1 MSKILIILKHEFLN
15 VMKRKG
21 FVIMTLIFPVIALSA
36 IGISQIITGTDT
48 ADPTEIVTI
57 GYVDEVGIFNSYTR
71 WNQVELTPYAT
82 PEKATDALLEEEIG
96 EYIIILSDYVA
107 TGVITRFTQEKEL
120 EPAAETRAVIK
131 DFLLANLLEGYTS
144 EEIQL
149 RALSPLLL
157 GTVILD
163 ETGQIAEDQGGIG
176 AIIFPLVFGFLLVMA
191 IGSSSG
197 YLLQGLGEEKEN
209 RIMEILLS
217 SVSTRQL
224 LIGKVLGLGSAGLVQ
239 IVIWLLSAVL
249 LLRLASTTIGDEF
262 SEIQIPANLLIL
274 GIVYFI
280 LGYLLF
286 AVLQASIAA
295 IGATARESQ
304 QMTVVIIIPA
314 ILPFYVFMLFLKDNT
329 DHIIATILTMIPIT
343 APMMVFIRLG
353 TSEIPAWELFLS
365 ISLLIMGIIGG
376 LWLAAKAFRVFLLM
390 YGKTPKLGEIIRL
403 LRQA

>member
-1 MSKILIILKHEFLN
+1 MNKILIILKHEFLN
-15 VMKRKG
+15 VLKRKG

-36 IGISQIITGTDT
+36 IGITQIITGMDT
-48 ADPTEIVTI
+48 TDPTDIVTI

-82 PEKATDALLEEEIG
+82 PENATEALLEEEID
-96 EYIIILSDYVA
+96 EYIIIPSDYVA
-107 TGVITRFTQEKEL
+107 TGVIARFTQEKEL
-120 EPAAETRAVIK
+120 EPAAETRAVIR
-131 DFLLANLLEGYTS
+131 DFLLANLLEGTS

-149 RALSPLLL
+149 RAISPLFL

-163 ETGQIAEDQGGIG
+163 ETGQVADDQGGIG

-224 LIGKVLGLGSAGLVQ
+224 LIGKVLGLGAAGLVQ

-249 LLRLASTTIGDEF
+249 LLRLASTTIGGEF
-262 SEIQIPANLLIL
+262 SAIQIPANLLIL

-304 QMTVVIIIPA
+304 QMTVVIILPA

-329 DHIIATILTMIPIT
+329 DHVIGTILTLIPLT

-365 ISLLIMGIIGG
+365 ISFLIAGIIGG

-403 LRQA
+403 LGQA

>member
-1 MSKILIILKHEFLN
+1 
-15 VMKRKG
+15 
-21 FVIMTLIFPVIALSA
+21 MTLLFPMIALIA
-36 IGISQIITGTDT
+36 IGINQVVAGMDT
-48 ADPTEIVTI
+48 SDPTEIVTI

-82 PEKATDALLEEEIG
+82 PENATEALLEEEID
-96 EYIIILSDYVA
+96 EYIIIPSDYVA
-107 TGVITRFTQEKEL
+107 TGVIARFTQEKEL
-120 EPAAETRAVIK
+120 EPAAETRAVIR
-131 DFLLANLLEGYTS
+131 DFLLSNLLEGAS

-149 RALSPLLL
+149 RVRSPLLL

-163 ETGQIAEDQGGIG
+163 ETGQVADDQGGVG
-176 AIIFPLVFGFLLVMA
+176 TFIFPLVFGFLLVMA

-224 LIGKVLGLGSAGLVQ
+224 LIGKVLGLGAAGLVQ
-239 IVIWLLSAVL
+239 IVIWLLSAVF
-249 LLRLASTTIGDEF
+249 LLRLASTTIGGEF
-262 SEIQIPANLLIL
+262 GEIQIPANLLIL

-280 LGYLLF
+280 LGYLFF
-286 AVLQASIAA
+286 AVIQAGIGA
-295 IGATARESQ
+295 IGATAKESQ
-304 QMTVVIIIPA
+304 QMTVAIILPA
-314 ILPFYVFMLFLKDNT
+314 ILPFYVFIFFLKDNVGHVIGT
-329 DHIIATILTMIPIT
+329 VLTMIPIT

-353 TSEIPAWELFLS
+353 TSEIPVWELLLS
-365 ISLLIMGIIGG
+365 ISLLIVGIIGG

>member
-1 MSKILIILKHEFLN
+1 VSKILIILKHEFFN

-36 IGISQIITGTDT
+36 IGINQIITGMDT
-48 ADPTEIVTI
+48 TDPTEIVTI
-57 GYVDEVGIFNSYTR
+57 GYVDEVGIFNSYTQ

-82 PEKATDALLEEEIG
+82 PQNATEALLEEDID
-96 EYIIILSDYVA
+96 EYIIIPPDYIA

-120 EPAAETRAVIK
+120 EPAAETRAVIR
-131 DFLLANLLEGYTS
+131 DFLLANLLGGTS

-149 RALSPLLL
+149 RAISPLFL

-163 ETGQIAEDQGGIG
+163 ETGQIADDQGGIG

-224 LIGKVLGLGSAGLVQ
+224 LIGKVLGLGAAGLVQ

-249 LLRLASTTIGDEF
+249 LLRLASNTIGGEF
-262 SEIQIPANLLIL
+262 SAIQIPANLLIL

-304 QMTVVIIIPA
+304 QMTVVIILPA
-314 ILPFYVFMLFLKDNT
+314 ILPFYVFMLFLRDNV
-329 DHIIATILTMIPIT
+329 DHAIGTILTLIPIT

-365 ISLLIMGIIGG
+365 ISFLIAGIIGG

>member
-1 MSKILIILKHEFLN
+1 MNKILIILKHEFLN
-15 VMKRKG
+15 VLKRKG

-36 IGISQIITGTDT
+36 IGITQIITGMDT
-48 ADPTEIVTI
+48 TDPTDIVTI
-57 GYVDEVGIFNSYTR
+57 GYVDEVGIFNSHTQ

-82 PEKATDALLEEEIG
+82 PENATEALLEEEID
-96 EYIIILSDYVA
+96 EYIIIPSDYVA

-120 EPAAETRAVIK
+120 EPAAETRTVIR
-131 DFLLANLLEGYTS
+131 DFLLANLLEGAS

-149 RALSPLLL
+149 RAISPLFL

-163 ETGQIAEDQGGIG
+163 ETGQIADNQGGIG
-176 AIIFPLVFGFLLVMA
+176 AIIFTLVFGFLLVMA

-209 RIMEILLS
+209 RVMEILLS

-224 LIGKVLGLGSAGLVQ
+224 LIGKVLGLGAAGLVQ
-239 IVIWLLSAVL
+239 IIIWLLSALL
-249 LLRLASTTIGDEF
+249 LLRLASNTIGGEF
-262 SEIQIPANLLIL
+262 SAIQIPANLLIL

-304 QMTVVIIIPA
+304 QMTVVIILPA

-329 DHIIATILTMIPIT
+329 DHVIGTILTLIPLT

-365 ISLLIMGIIGG
+365 ISFLIAGIIGG